1 MTIKDLLELIKSY
14 NAEDYELTRWD
25 IYYDDHQIITH
36 PLKKEDVWIDDERK
50 MVILNSRED
59 QIPD

>member
-1 MTIKDLLELIKSY
+1 MTIKDLFELIKSY
-14 NAEDYELTRWD
+14 DAEDYELTRWEVF
-25 IYYDDHQIITH
+25 YDNHEIIIH
-36 PLKKEDVWIDDERK
+36 SLKKEDVWFDDKRK

>member
-14 NAEDYELTRWD
+14 DAEEYELTRWS

-36 PLKKEDVWIDDERK
+36 PLKKEDVWIDDQQK
-50 MVILNSRED
+50 MVILGSHED
-59 QIPD
+59 QIGS